1 MADFETKKKANI
13 GSSSL
18 ILIFIV
24 LCLATFGLLSLGN
37 ARGDELLSVRNA
49 AAVKEYYR
57 ADGLGEEFL
66 RQVDQSLQKAD
77 AGSVETVKEQVLAE
91 FGDYYQEDRK
101 SFLTDIPM
109 DAGQALRVELGVGA
123 TGGGLRVC
131 KVPWKYDLGKYIFR
145 KSMRLISLFVSGVEP
160 SSDDNSDCR
169 NGYRKRHEKWVYG

>member
-91 FGDYYQEDRK
+91 FGDYYREDRK

-109 DAGQALRVELGVGA
+109 DAGQALRVELGVDWQK
-123 TGGGLRVC
+123 R
-131 KVPWKYDLGKYIFR
+131 
-145 KSMRLISLFVSGVEP
+145 SLEV
-160 SSDDNSDCR
+160 R
-169 NGYRKRHEKWVYG
+169 